1 MNIKPIHFKATDDT
15 KLSGFIYES
24 NKKTKKILISI
35 HGMATNCL
43 KKRDEY
49 LAEKLEKINIDMLLF
64 NNRGH
69 DLTSYAKKE
78 MEGKKQK
85 KLAGTSY
92 EEISECY
99 NDILGSINYCIS
111 NGYQEIYI
119 MGHSLGCT
127 KIIYTY
133 NKLIQENKKEI
144 LDKIK
149 GVILLSLVDIPK
161 TLQIYLNDN
170 FSAMVTYAKNMQR
183 EGLDNLLMPEKSFI
197 HPISVKTFLRYA
209 INNEDINFARYS
221 EKTYTF
227 KEINNIK
234 CPLFMRW
241 GNNNEMILQKAN
253 DLCEMLKNKINNYK
267 LDIGYIDGAN
277 HSYTGK
283 EEILTEEITN
293 FIKNTQK

>member
-1 MNIKPIHFKATDDT
+1 MNIKMVHFKATDNV
-15 KLSGFIYES
+15 KLSGLMYKS
-24 NKKTKKILISI
+24 NKETKKILISV

-43 KKRDEY
+43 KHRDEVI
-49 LAEKLEKINIDMLLF
+49 AEKLTKNIDMLAF

-69 DLTSYAKKE
+69 DLTRYIKKE
-78 MEGKKQK
+78 KDEKKQK
-85 KLAGTSY
+85 MLAGTSY

-99 NDILGSINYCIS
+99 NDILGSINYCIE
-111 NGYQEIYI
+111 NGYEEIYI

-127 KIIYTY
+127 KTIYTY
-133 NKLIQENKKEI
+133 NKLIQENKKDI

-149 GVILLSLVDIPK
+149 GVLLLSLVDIPK
-161 TLQIYLNDN
+161 TLQFYLNDN
-170 FSAMVTYAKNMQR
+170 FPAMVTYAKNMR
-183 EGLDNLLMPEKSFI
+183 KEGLDNLLMPEKSFI

-221 EKTYTF
+221 DDTYNF
-227 KEINNIK
+227 EEINNIK

-241 GNNNEMILQKAN
+241 GNNNEMILQKAD
-253 DLCEMLKNKINNYK
+253 DLCTMLKNKIKNEK

-283 EEILTEEITN
+283 EEILANQITE
-293 FIKNTQK
+293 FIDKI

>member
-1 MNIKPIHFKATDDT
+1 MNIKMVHFKATDNV
-15 KLSGFIYES
+15 KLSGLLYKS
-24 NKKTKKILISI
+24 NKETKKILISV

-43 KKRDEY
+43 KHRDEVI
-49 LAEKLEKINIDMLLF
+49 AEKLTKNIDMLAF

-69 DLTSYAKKE
+69 DLTSYIKKE
-78 MEGKKQK
+78 RDGKKQK
-85 KLAGTSY
+85 MLAGTSY

-99 NDILGSINYCIS
+99 NDILGSINYCIE
-111 NGYQEIYI
+111 NGYEEIYI

-127 KIIYTY
+127 KTIYTY
-133 NKLIQENKKEI
+133 NKLIQENNKEI

-149 GVILLSLVDIPK
+149 GVLLLSLVDIPK
-161 TLQIYLNDN
+161 ALQIYLNDN
-170 FSAMVTYAKNMQR
+170 FPAMVTYAKNMR
-183 EGLDNLLMPEKSFI
+183 KEGLDNLLMPEKSFI

-221 EKTYTF
+221 DDTYNF
-227 KEINNIK
+227 EEINNIK

-241 GNNNEMILQKAN
+241 GNNNEMILQKAD
-253 DLCEMLKNKINNYK
+253 DLCTVLKNKIKNEK

-283 EEILTEEITN
+283 EEILANQITE
-293 FIKNTQK
+293 FIDKI

>member
-1 MNIKPIHFKATDDT
+1 MNIKMVHFKATDNV
-15 KLSGFIYES
+15 KLSGFIYKS
-24 NKKTKKILISI
+24 NKKTKKILISV

-43 KKRDEY
+43 KHRDEVI
-49 LAEKLEKINIDMLLF
+49 AEKLTKNIDMLAF

-69 DLTSYAKKE
+69 DLTSYIKKE
-78 MEGKKQK
+78 RDGKKQK
-85 KLAGTSY
+85 MLAGTSY

-99 NDILGSINYCIS
+99 NDILGSINYCIE
-111 NGYQEIYI
+111 NGYEEIYI

-127 KIIYTY
+127 KTIYTY
-133 NKLIQENKKEI
+133 NKLIQENNKEI

-149 GVILLSLVDIPK
+149 GVLLLSLVDIPK
-161 TLQIYLNDN
+161 ALQIYLNDN
-170 FSAMVTYAKNMQR
+170 FPAMVTYAKNMR
-183 EGLDNLLMPEKSFI
+183 KEGLDNLLMPEKSFI

-221 EKTYTF
+221 DDTYNF
-227 KEINNIK
+227 EEINNIK

-241 GNNNEMILQKAN
+241 GNNNEMILQKAD
-253 DLCEMLKNKINNYK
+253 DLCTVLKNKIKNEK

-283 EEILTEEITN
+283 EEILANQITE
-293 FIKNTQK
+293 FIDKI

>member
-1 MNIKPIHFKATDDT
+1 MNIKMVHFKATDNV
-15 KLSGFIYES
+15 KLSGFIYKS
-24 NKKTKKILISI
+24 NKKTKKILISV

-43 KKRDEY
+43 KHRDEVI
-49 LAEKLEKINIDMLLF
+49 AEKLTKNIDMLAF

-69 DLTSYAKKE
+69 DLTSYIKKE
-78 MEGKKQK
+78 KDGKKQK
-85 KLAGTSY
+85 MLAGTSY

-99 NDILGSINYCIS
+99 NDILGSINYCIE
-111 NGYQEIYI
+111 NGYEEIYI

-127 KIIYTY
+127 KTIYTY
-133 NKLIQENKKEI
+133 NKLIQENKKDI

-149 GVILLSLVDIPK
+149 VVLLLSLVDIPK
-161 TLQIYLNDN
+161 TLQFYLNDN
-170 FSAMVTYAKNMQR
+170 FPAMVTYAKNMR
-183 EGLDNLLMPEKSFI
+183 KEGLDNLLMPEKSFI

-221 EKTYTF
+221 DDTYNF
-227 KEINNIK
+227 EEINNIK

-241 GNNNEMILQKAN
+241 GNNNEMILQKAD
-253 DLCEMLKNKINNYK
+253 DLCTMLKNKIKNEK

-283 EEILTEEITN
+283 EEILANQITE
-293 FIKNTQK
+293 FIDKI

>member
-1 MNIKPIHFKATDDT
+1 MNIKMVHFKATDNV
-15 KLSGFIYES
+15 KLSGLMYKS
-24 NKKTKKILISI
+24 NKETKKILISV

-43 KKRDEY
+43 KHRDEVI
-49 LAEKLEKINIDMLLF
+49 AEKLTKNIDMLAF

-69 DLTSYAKKE
+69 DLTSYIKKE
-78 MEGKKQK
+78 RDGKKQK
-85 KLAGTSY
+85 MLAGTSY

-99 NDILGSINYCIS
+99 NDILGSINYCIE
-111 NGYQEIYI
+111 NGYEEIYI

-127 KIIYTY
+127 KTIYTY
-133 NKLIQENKKEI
+133 NKLIQENNKEI

-149 GVILLSLVDIPK
+149 GVLLLSLVDIPK
-161 TLQIYLNDN
+161 ALQIYLNDN
-170 FSAMVTYAKNMQR
+170 FPAMVTYAKNMR
-183 EGLDNLLMPEKSFI
+183 KEGLDNLLMPEKSFI

-221 EKTYTF
+221 DDTYNF
-227 KEINNIK
+227 EEINNIK

-241 GNNNEMILQKAN
+241 GNNNEMILQKAD
-253 DLCEMLKNKINNYK
+253 DLCTVLKNKIKNEK

-283 EEILTEEITN
+283 EEILANQITE
-293 FIKNTQK
+293 FIDKI

>member
-1 MNIKPIHFKATDDT
+1 MNIKMVHFKATDNV
-15 KLSGFIYES
+15 KLSGLMYKS
-24 NKKTKKILISI
+24 NKETKKILISV

-43 KKRDEY
+43 KHRDEVI
-49 LAEKLEKINIDMLLF
+49 AEKLTKNIDMLAF

-69 DLTSYAKKE
+69 DLTSYIKKE
-78 MEGKKQK
+78 KDGKKQK
-85 KLAGTSY
+85 MLAGTSY

-99 NDILGSINYCIS
+99 NDILGSINYCIE
-111 NGYQEIYI
+111 NGYEEIYI

-127 KIIYTY
+127 KTIYTY
-133 NKLIQENKKEI
+133 NKLIQENKKDI

-149 GVILLSLVDIPK
+149 GVLLLSLVDIPK
-161 TLQIYLNDN
+161 TLQFYLNDN
-170 FSAMVTYAKNMQR
+170 FPAMVTYAKNMR
-183 EGLDNLLMPEKSFI
+183 KEGLDNLLMPEKSFI

-221 EKTYTF
+221 DDTYNF
-227 KEINNIK
+227 EEINNIK

-241 GNNNEMILQKAN
+241 GNNNEMILQKAD
-253 DLCEMLKNKINNYK
+253 DLCTMLKNKIKNEK

-283 EEILTEEITN
+283 EEILANQITE
-293 FIKNTQK
+293 FIDKI